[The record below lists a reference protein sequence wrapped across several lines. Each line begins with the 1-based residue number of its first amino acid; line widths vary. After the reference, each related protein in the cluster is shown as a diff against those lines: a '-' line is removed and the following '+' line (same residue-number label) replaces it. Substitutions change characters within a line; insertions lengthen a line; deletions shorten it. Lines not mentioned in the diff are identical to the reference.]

1 MDYNS
6 INKLLSFPNSI
17 KTKCRLRS
25 TVDLFLSR
33 IVVNENKIFF
43 NFKNNYSFFYMIR

>member
-6 INKLLSFPNSI
+6 INIFLSFPNSI

-25 TVDLFLSR
+25 TVDLFYLVLLWMRTKFSLTLKII
-33 IVVNENKIFF
+33 IVFF
-43 NFKNNYSFFYMIR
+43 I